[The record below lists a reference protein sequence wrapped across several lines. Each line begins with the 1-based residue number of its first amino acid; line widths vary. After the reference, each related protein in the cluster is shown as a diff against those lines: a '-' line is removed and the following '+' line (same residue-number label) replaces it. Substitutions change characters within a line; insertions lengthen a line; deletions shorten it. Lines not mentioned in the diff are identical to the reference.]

1 MATVETARGPVG
13 TDVLGATLMHEHV
26 LIESIEY
33 QANYP
38 GEWDEEVR
46 ITDAVD
52 RLDHLYDDGIST
64 IVDLTILG
72 QGRNVPRVAEIA
84 ARTKLNI
91 IVAAGVYALSELP
104 YPFHTRN
111 PASPLGGGREILDE
125 LFRRDVEDGVAGTNI
140 KVGILKCTT
149 DRSGMTPD
157 VERAVRAIAR
167 AHRATGVPITTHSH
181 AGTRRGLEQ
190 QDVFEGEGVDLRR
203 VVIGHSGDT
212 TDIEYL
218 EQIISR
224 GSYVG
229 MDRFGI
235 DAMLDFD
242 QRVGTVAQLCQ
253 RGHADHVVLSHD
265 ASCHVDWFDE
275 RSLGEVLP
283 NWNFSHI
290 SRDVLPALRR
300 HGVSEEQ
307 ITTMLVDNPRTFFET
322 SGAY

>member
-13 TDVLGATLMHEHV
+13 TDVLGATLTHEHV
-26 LIESIEY
+26 LIESVEY

-283 NWNFSHI
+283 NWHFSHI